1 MKMNKAAIVHTKE
14 QNKIIQHVA
23 NNFGILLIEAGPGT
37 GKTSTAIEIIKEIKP
52 ELCLYTAFN
61 KAIVEDSRAKM
72 EPYGVQCKTFHALAY
87 QYVKPLK
94 PISELTYLCIT
105 EDLTYPDKNRIISVI
120 NSFFVS
126 ASSDM
131 YEFMDNEFEEQE
143 HTLRDLSI
151 HYINEMINGN
161 LAPSFGFLLK
171 FFHLMLLDKDT
182 NISFDMVI
190 LDEINDVTGVALEI
204 FKLLKA
210 PRKIG
215 LGETNQA
222 IYGFMN
228 LVNGFE
234 VLSDAPRLPLT
245 KSFRCSA
252 KIASQIQDF
261 MRAYLDEGYVF
272 TGTDETVGNGKTLYC
287 TRTNSQAIV
296 HIAEQITYGKG
307 FTLLRKPAEIFACP
321 LAIIT
326 AGAGKEVYDRKYK
339 FLENEYRN
347 FKKAG
352 TKYKNYMAY
361 IKENVE
367 DKEIESAL
375 NLLHY
380 LRTKSINIFDV
391 YKKAKEQKPC
401 PKTTIATVFTAKGL
415 EFEHVYIGEDLN
427 SAVLAVTTGDEVP
440 EEEYLT
446 EIRCYFVAA
455 SRAQKTLNGATMLA
469 PQ

>member
-1 MKMNKAAIVHTKE
+1 MVVRTKE
-14 QNKIIQHVA
+14 QKRIIDHVA

-37 GKTSTAIEIIKEIKP
+37 GKTSTSIEIIKTIKP
-52 ELCLYTAFN
+52 EMCLYTAFN
-61 KAIVEDSRAKM
+61 KAIVEDSKTKM
-72 EPYGVQCKTFHALAY
+72 EQYGVQCKTFHALAY

-105 EDLTYPDKNRIISVI
+105 EDLTYPDKNKVI
-120 NSFFVS
+120 TAINAFFVS

-131 YEFMDNEFEEQE
+131 YEFMDTAFKDDE
-143 HTLRDLSI
+143 HALKELSVR
-151 HYINEMINGN
+151 YINEMINGN

-171 FFHLMLLDKDT
+171 FFHLMLLNKGT

-234 VLSDAPRLPLT
+234 ILSDAPRLPLT
-245 KSFRCSA
+245 KSFRCST
-252 KIASQIQDF
+252 KIASQIQNF
-261 MRAYLDEGYVF
+261 MRAYLNEEYVF

-296 HIAEQITYGKG
+296 HIAEQQSYGKG
-307 FTLLRKPAEIFACP
+307 FTLLRKPSEIFACP

-347 FKKAG
+347 FKKTG
-352 TKYKNYMAY
+352 TKYKNYMSY
-361 IKENVE
+361 IKESVE
-367 DKEIESAL
+367 DKEIESAI

-380 LRTKSINIFDV
+380 LRTKNINIFDV
-391 YKKAKEQKPC
+391 YKRAKEQKPD

-415 EFEHVYIGEDLN
+415 EFEHVHISDDLN
-427 SAVLAVTTGDEVP
+427 SAVVAVTTADGVP
-440 EEEYLT
+440 EHEYLT
-446 EIRCYFVAA
+446 EIRCYFVAV
-455 SRAQKTLNGATMLA
+455 SRAQKTLKNASMLLA
-469 PQ
+469 E